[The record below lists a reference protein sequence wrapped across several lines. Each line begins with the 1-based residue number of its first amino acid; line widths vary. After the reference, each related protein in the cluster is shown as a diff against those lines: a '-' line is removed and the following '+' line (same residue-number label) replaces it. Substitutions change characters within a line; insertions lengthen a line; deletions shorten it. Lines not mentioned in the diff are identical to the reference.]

1 VSSAS
6 PRVLVTRALEDAP
19 QLASALAQG
28 GFEPVVVPV
37 LERRWLPLAVAE
49 LAEREPEADWVVIT
63 SAAAAEVVAIGAPTG
78 WRKARWAAVGPS
90 TGDRLSELGYRAS
103 RVPERATG
111 LDLAA
116 TLGDLRGQVVI
127 YPKADLA
134 GPALGQALQRAG
146 ATVHEVVAYENVA
159 PTGYAERLLAALPVR
174 ATTLM
179 SGSAAERV
187 AEAVPEARRHELGAV
202 VVIGPSTAT
211 VAQARGLT
219 IAAQAA
225 PHTVTGLVA
234 AVALA
239 LGSPRREPD

>member
-78 WRKARWAAVGPS
+78 C
-90 TGDRLSELGYRAS
+90 
-103 RVPERATG
+103 
-111 LDLAA
+111 
-116 TLGDLRGQVVI
+116 
-127 YPKADLA
+127 PKADLA

>member
-1 VSSAS
+1 MVVSF

-37 LERRWLPLAVAE
+37 LERRWSPLAVAE
-49 LAEREPEADWVVIT
+49 LSGKVPEADWVVVT
-63 SAAAAEVVAIGAPTG
+63 SAAAAEVVAIGAPMG
-78 WRKARWAAVGPS
+78 WRKAHWAAVG
-90 TGDRLSELGYRAS
+90 TATEARLTELGYRAA

-111 LDLAA
+111 LDLVAA
-116 TLGDLRGQVVI
+116 MGDLRGQVVI

-134 GPALGQALQRAG
+134 GAALGQALQRAG

-159 PTGYAERLLAALPVR
+159 PTGYAGRLLAALPVS

-187 AEAVPEARRHELGAV
+187 AEAVPEDQRHLLGAI
-202 VVIGPSTAT
+202 VVIGPSTAV
-211 VAQARGLT
+211 VAQARGLS
-219 IAAQAA
+219 IAGQAD
-225 PHTVTGLVA
+225 PHTVTGMVA
-234 AVALA
+234 AVVQALRVDM
-239 LGSPRREPD
+239 P

>member
-1 VSSAS
+1 MDTSQ

-49 LAEREPEADWVVIT
+49 LAVAVPEADWVVVT

-90 TGDRLSELGYRAS
+90 TGDRLTELGYRAS

-111 LDLAA
+111 IDLAA
-116 TLGDLRGQVVI
+116 AMGDLRGQVVI

-134 GPALGQALQRAG
+134 GPALASALQRAG

-159 PTGYAERLLAALPVR
+159 PTGYAERLLAALPVS

-187 AEAVPEARRHELGAV
+187 AEAVPPDRRHLLGV
-202 VVIGPSTAT
+202 IVVIGPSTAV
-211 VAQARGLT
+211 VARARGLS
-219 IAAQAA
+219 IAAQAD
-225 PHTVTGLVA
+225 PHTVTGMVA
-234 AVALA
+234 AVGQA
-239 LGSPRREPD
+239 LGGIRRDLD